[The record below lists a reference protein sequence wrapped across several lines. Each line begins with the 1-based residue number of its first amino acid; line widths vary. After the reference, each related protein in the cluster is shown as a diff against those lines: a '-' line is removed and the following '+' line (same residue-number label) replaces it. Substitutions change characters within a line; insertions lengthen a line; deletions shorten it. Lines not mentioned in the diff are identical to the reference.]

1 MKKAAEKELMVS
13 ASVSC
18 MDLCHLAD
26 AIEEAEGSGI
36 SFFHYDMVD
45 GRFNDCFIL
54 SETLLKQMRGIT
66 SLPIEAHL
74 AAFEPERYIG
84 MYADAGADYIAVHYE
99 AMKDPLR
106 VFEQIREAGA
116 RPVLAYKSTTPP
128 GEDFITLAGEAAW
141 ILKLT
146 INPGFSGQKMQE
158 GALGHI
164 RQMRAMLNSAGL
176 KTKIQADGN
185 INQDTIPR
193 AVEAGADILTGGT
206 SGLFLDGKTVKQCCE
221 DMLKTAEEAKGAK
234 NHGINE

>member
-1 MKKAAEKELMVS
+1 MKKEKLMIS

-26 AIEEAEGSGI
+26 AVKEAEESDI

-54 SETLLKQMRGIT
+54 SETLLERMRKVT

-74 AAFEPERYIG
+74 AAYEPEKYIE
-84 MYADAGADYIAVHYE
+84 MYAKAGADYIAVHYE
-99 AMKDPLR
+99 AMKEPFK

-116 RPVLAYKSTTPP
+116 QPILAFKSTTPP
-128 GEDFITLAGEAAW
+128 GEDFLSLAAQVPW

-146 INPGFSGQKMQE
+146 VHPGFAGQKMQE
-158 GALGHI
+158 DAVGHI
-164 RQMRAMLNSAGL
+164 RQMRTMLKGAGL

-185 INQDTIPR
+185 INQETIPK
-193 AVEAGADILTGGT
+193 VVKAGADILTGGT
-206 SGLFLDGKTVKQCCE
+206 SGLFLKDETVKSCCT
-221 DMLKTAEEAKGAK
+221 DMLRIAERAKGEQG
-234 NHGINE
+234 NGINE

>member
-99 AMKDPLR
+99 AMKDR
-106 VFEQIREAGA
+106 S
-116 RPVLAYKSTTPP
+116 K
-128 GEDFITLAGEAAW
+128 
-141 ILKLT
+141 
-146 INPGFSGQKMQE
+146 
-158 GALGHI
+158 
-164 RQMRAMLNSAGL
+164 
-176 KTKIQADGN
+176 
-185 INQDTIPR
+185 
-193 AVEAGADILTGGT
+193 
-206 SGLFLDGKTVKQCCE
+206 
-221 DMLKTAEEAKGAK
+221 
-234 NHGINE
+234 